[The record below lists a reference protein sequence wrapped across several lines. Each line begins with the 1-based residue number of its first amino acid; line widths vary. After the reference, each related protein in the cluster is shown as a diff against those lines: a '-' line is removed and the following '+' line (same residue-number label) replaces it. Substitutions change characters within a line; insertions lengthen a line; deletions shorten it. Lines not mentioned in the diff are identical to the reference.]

1 MCRNIRHDICR
12 VNFLHLNKDES
23 SKSKLI
29 FLCLMPDSGRAA
41 WNFSSALRL
50 LVGQTF
56 DFASNWSRSNRFHVG
71 SQSSA
76 TGSQVTE
83 RLLARP
89 WASCSGLHALQG
101 LASVDERQGALLAM
115 DHAPPRQ
122 PGCTAERPGAS
133 ASLLFCRSC
142 APPR

>member
-1 MCRNIRHDICR
+1 
-12 VNFLHLNKDES
+12 
-23 SKSKLI
+23 
-29 FLCLMPDSGRAA
+29 MPDSGRAA

-50 LVGQTF
+50 LVGQTL

-71 SQSSA
+71 SLVIGDWFA
-76 TGSQVTE
+76 GN
-83 RLLARP
+83 RAP
-89 WASCSGLHALQG
+89 ASP
-101 LASVDERQGALLAM
+101 SVGQLFWPACTAGPGFRRRAPGRLLAM